1 MTVMEEL
8 IVWLL
13 AAFGCSS
20 LLVMIA
26 ERWTTRT
33 DSASEL
39 PHEHYRLLVR
49 NSEQVLERVVRSLL
63 FRSYWS
69 GRPIR
74 ITLIDDG
81 SDDDTKRMTAVL
93 KRYPYGYCLGDVQEE
108 MAAGTIVIDLRE
120 NKEGA

>member
-1 MTVMEEL
+1 MEEL

-26 ERWTTRT
+26 ERWTNRT
-33 DSASEL
+33 DSVSEL
-39 PHEHYRLLVR
+39 PYEHYRLLVH

-81 SDDDTKRMTAVL
+81 SDDDTKQMAAVL
-93 KRYPYGYCLGDVQEE
+93 TRYPYGHFLGD
-108 MAAGTIVIDLRE
+108 AHDDRTAGTIVIDLRE
-120 NKEGA
+120 KKEGA